1 MDVFKRMFSGNTFK
15 SKYPLLDKYITD
27 SNVRDNLLKNHDL
40 LRKYKLN
47 ETLIKAFVFELDKH
61 FDKETIYKI
70 IIDTIFAMPD
80 VTLKSFIQSYL
91 NSDEVTKS
99 NSDVVKF
106 YKKISQYGI
115 DSTRYIE
122 KNGIITNRTFKEI
135 PNKVLDERF
144 RNANTNDYVFNNIK
158 IKDTYNTL
166 SYGEKIFLI
175 DLLENNLFEDLIT
188 IYDKKLD
195 KYKISN
201 RFDLKTILSLLISSE
216 INGIILNKESINKI
230 GEDNILF
237 LSYMIFGMNFGQS
250 VTRIIKYYISTGK
263 YELINKII
271 VKGCI
276 PALEGLSVQDIK
288 NVDDQDLLRLL
299 EKKMYTN
306 GIFVSLNKNA
316 A

>member
-61 FDKETIYKI
+61 FDKETTYKI

-158 IKDTYNTL
+158 IKDTYESL

-175 DLLENNLFEDLIT
+175 DLLETNTFFNIIS
-188 IYDKKLD
+188 IYDKKLE
-195 KYKISN
+195 KYKIN
-201 RFDLKTILSLLISSE
+201 NHFDLKTLLGLLITSE
-216 INGIILNKESINKI
+216 INSVILNQDTISKV

-237 LSYMIFGMNFGQS
+237 LSYTIFGMNFGQS
-250 VTRIIKYYISTGK
+250 VTRIIKYYISVEK
-263 YELINKII
+263 YDLITKL
-271 VKGCI
+271 VTKGLI
-276 PALEGLSVQDIK
+276 PSLEGLSIQDIK
-288 NVDDQDLLRLL
+288 NVDDKDLLRLL
-299 EKKMYTN
+299 EKKMYQD
-306 GIFVSLNKNA
+306 GIFLSLNKNA

>member
-61 FDKETIYKI
+61 FDKETTYKI

-158 IKDTYNTL
+158 IKDTYESL

-216 INGIILNKESINKI
+216 INGIILNKESIDKI

-250 VTRIIKYYISTGK
+250 VTRIIKYYISVGK
-263 YELINKII
+263 YELINKIV
-271 VKGCI
+271 VKGLT

-288 NVDDQDLLRLL
+288 NVDEKDLLRLL
-299 EKKMYTN
+299 EKKMYQD
-306 GIFVSLNKNA
+306 GIFLSLNKNA

>member
-40 LRKYKLN
+40 FRKYKLN

-158 IKDTYNTL
+158 IKDTYESL

-250 VTRIIKYYISTGK
+250 VTRIIKYYISVGK
-263 YELINKII
+263 YELINKIV
-271 VKGCI
+271 VKGLT

-288 NVDDQDLLRLL
+288 NVDEKDLLRLL
-299 EKKMYTN
+299 EKKMYQD
-306 GIFVSLNKNA
+306 GIFLSLNKNA